1 MYKEIPYYGKS
12 SIKSIKEIEKDNY
25 ILEIYKDSENIITKI
40 VHDNKKNID
49 SQYKDTIN
57 EYLEN
62 KKEAYLLS
70 KDIINNNTVIKRSKN
85 MALASAITVISLPI
99 LSLATSSVIFLAMDC
114 IAVVLSAPTILYAYR
129 ELKYKTDTNKIKMQI
144 EKYEELKQELERL
157 NKEVET
163 TKFRKVD
170 SIKMNNNIKTNNKK
184 KIYGFFVK

>member
-1 MYKEIPYYGKS
+1 MS
-12 SIKSIKEIEKDNY
+12 
-25 ILEIYKDSENIITKI
+25 
-40 VHDNKKNID
+40 
-49 SQYKDTIN
+49 
-57 EYLEN
+57 
-62 KKEAYLLS
+62 
-70 KDIINNNTVIKRSKN
+70 
-85 MALASAITVISLPI
+85 LASAITVISLQI

-170 SIKMNNNIKTNNKK
+170 SIKMDNNIKTNNKK
-184 KIYGFFVK
+184 KIYVKK